1 MDQVQTVNPD
11 SSSMLFHIVPI
22 DSKTSFPRGQAF
34 FLPYQDNGS
43 VGVSNISLERTDK
56 KDFRTSKCK
65 LKFCFENFQ
74 KNARQKLK

>member
-56 KDFRTSKCK
+56 KDFRTSKFVSK
-65 LKFCFENFQ
+65 ISKKMQ
-74 KNARQKLK
+74 DKN